1 MELFCLGG
9 WLEQSDSNIVYA
21 LQRIVFHDMDDS
33 ESFSVFLIQ
42 TERSGR
48 CTELVKTTYGTSFQ
62 PSSLFIG
69 QIEMKGISYPHHG
82 IGGYIRFI
90 HIQ

>member
-33 ESFSVFLIQ
+33 ESFP
-42 TERSGR
+42 
-48 CTELVKTTYGTSFQ
+48 SFSFRQ
-62 PSSLFIG
+62 
-69 QIEMKGISYPHHG
+69 KGLAG
-82 IGGYIRFI
+82 ALNW
-90 HIQ
+90 